1 MAENTSKLVQKIV
14 KAGIIGGL
22 CLLPVVSNGQKV
34 AEPLEKI
41 NWTKQQKTSYDK
53 YTLLINS
60 KNSLPELSRYKSR
73 VPNEYLFNGG
83 NLNLYPNHYEIPQD
97 QIKGP
102 IANYLRKIDVCPECC
117 PKTKRTI
124 SKGKGKLGKIPTPP
138 KPVEKPIVPPS
149 KLEKTVEEPDTL
161 RNFQK
166 ESQGINYNIN
176 ETNITNNYTTTNNYL
191 PSEEV
196 RKMSSD
202 TLRKTLEFRIL
213 MEASKAVNA
222 PFGGASINPQI
233 VIGPFSAGLYTTFG
247 FGKLTDFF
255 STPVDKE
262 TLLNQTLKLF
272 TRTKGNRTQTTKLS
286 YPMEFGG
293 IASLNSEND
302 RVRLN
307 FGYGFAR
314 QEFSTDGITESG
326 IDFVRQGDD
335 IIEEKPYSFEIEKGK
350 TEKKW
355 IQSRKIGLDV
365 KPFKK
370 LNAYL
375 GFEVQQR
382 RGDFRDLNFNAKAGW
397 TFGGRKK

>member
-22 CLLPVVSNGQKV
+22 CLLPVISNGQKV
-34 AEPLEKI
+34 KEDI
-41 NWTKQQKTSYDK
+41 NWTKNKEPYGK
-53 YTLLINS
+53 YALTIRS
-60 KNSLPELSRYKSR
+60 TNSLPELSKYQTNHKE
-73 VPNEYLFNGG
+73 PYLPYG
-83 NLNLYPNHYEIPQD
+83 NLNLPYKYNYTIPQD
-97 QIKGP
+97 SIKEDVLK
-102 IANYLRKIDVCPECC
+102 YLKKIDVCPEC
-117 PKTKRTI
+117 TKQKKSI
-124 SKGKGKLGKIPTPP
+124 SIKKKNPI
-138 KPVEKPIVPPS
+138 KPVPTEKTPTKPITNQKTTVIPVNKEPEK
-149 KLEKTVEEPDTL
+149 KLEEPAT
-161 RNFQK
+161 
-166 ESQGINYNIN
+166 NYNVN
-176 ETNITNNYTTTNNYL
+176 ETNITNNYTITNNYL
-191 PSEEV
+191 PPEEV

-213 MEASKAVNA
+213 MEASKALNS
-222 PFGGASINPQI
+222 PFGGVSINPQI
-233 VIGPFSAGLYTTFG
+233 IIGPFSAGPYATLG
-247 FGKLTDFF
+247 FGKETDFL

-262 TLLNQTLKLF
+262 TLLNQTLQLF
-272 TRTKGNRTQTTKLS
+272 TGTKGNRTTNTKLV

-293 IASLNSEND
+293 IVSLNTEND

-314 QEFSTDGITESG
+314 QEFSRDGITESG

-355 IQSRKIGLDV
+355 VQSRKIGLDV

-375 GFEVQQR
+375 GFEIQQR

-397 TFGGRKK
+397 TFGGGGKKGK